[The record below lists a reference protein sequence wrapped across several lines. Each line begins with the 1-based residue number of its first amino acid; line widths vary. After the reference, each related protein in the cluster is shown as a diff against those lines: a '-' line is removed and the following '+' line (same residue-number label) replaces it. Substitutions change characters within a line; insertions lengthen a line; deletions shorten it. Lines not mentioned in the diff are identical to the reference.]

1 MYNIL
6 YNEITEVIN
15 MAKTENIM
23 FRASSTLREIIEEN
37 AKNKNMSIS
46 EYIRRLV
53 VTDSNDEQK
62 MKIVSEELGL

>member
-1 MYNIL
+1 
-6 YNEITEVIN
+6 